1 MRYEHGPRH
10 ERKRTSVAYYDDV
23 VRVVGVSTLPKP
35 GEPVAESRALLVA
48 TSTAWRA
55 QVPRT
60 LVREFDAQ
68 VHQGIAKK
76 LLRSSLPPICTEHVT
91 LHDYPAYVFAVGA
104 ALDGFVS
111 PREIEEQRVVANSR
125 CIHGLYGAPQA
136 RGTYMTLF
144 WTDRNSVDHY
154 MVVTSRTQIGEVVSH
169 IVQHGFAVHTLR
181 QYESD
186 LETDLEKNLPSVQH
200 SGSPLLVSG
209 PLAYALARAELCFHR
224 ATNAPDELYVDQRP
238 PQHAFSA

>member
-1 MRYEHGPRH
+1 M
-10 ERKRTSVAYYDDV
+10 
-23 VRVVGVSTLPKP
+23 
-35 GEPVAESRALLVA
+35 LVA
-48 TSTAWRA
+48 THAWRHKA
-55 QVPRT
+55 PQE
-60 LVREFDAQ
+60 LVRHFDAH
-68 VHQGIAKK
+68 VDHRITKK
-76 LLRSSLPPICTEHVT
+76 HLRPSLPPICTEHVEIQGS
-91 LHDYPAYVFAVGA
+91 PAYVFAVGA

-111 PREIEEQRVVANSR
+111 PREFEEQRVVANSR
-125 CIHGLYGAPQA
+125 CIHGLYGDPQA

-169 IVQHGFAVHTLR
+169 ILQHGFAVHTLC

-186 LETDLEKNLPSVQH
+186 LETDLEKNLPSERH

-209 PLAYALARAELCFHR
+209 PLAYALARAELCYHR
-224 ATNAPDELYVDQRP
+224 AVNAPDELYVDQRP